1 MDSTRGE
8 FALIERFFKERG
20 IKRADVPISVGD
32 DAAILAPPANSHL
45 AVTTDTMVSGVH
57 FDAHTPIDALGHKL
71 AAVNLSDLAA
81 MGAEPAW
88 ASLALTLPDFDET
101 WLDQFSRGL
110 IETLDYHHCSLI
122 GGDITRGPLTLTL
135 TVHGFVP
142 KDRYLLRSGAQPGD
156 RIYVSGTLGDAALA
170 LALQQDKLSVACDI
184 SVREALN
191 ERLFRPTPRVML
203 GTLIR
208 NQANSAIDLSDG
220 LAGDLKHILTASK
233 VGARIELGLL
243 PRSDAFAASVSLEQ
257 GWPYQLVG
265 GDDYELCFTVPEGRR
280 GAFETI
286 SRQAGVAVTAIGV
299 IEREPGLRFI
309 HAGKEIQ
316 CDHLSYSH
324 F

>member
-1 MDSTRGE
+1 MDSTRRE

-20 IKRADVPISVGD
+20 VKRADVPISVGD
-32 DAAILAPPANSHL
+32 DAAILAPPTNSHI
-45 AVTTDTMVSGVH
+45 AVTTDTMVQGVH
-57 FDAHTPIDALGHKL
+57 FDEHTPISALGHKL

-88 ASLALTLPDFDET
+88 ASLALTLPDFNEA
-101 WLDQFSRGL
+101 WLDDFSRGL
-110 IETLDYHHCSLI
+110 IDMLDYHHCSLI

-142 KDRYLLRSGAQPGD
+142 TDRYLLRSGAQPGD

-170 LALQQDKLSVACDI
+170 LAVQQAKLSSSCSD
-184 SVREALN
+184 SVRDALN
-191 ERLFRPTPRVML
+191 DRLFRPTPRVML

-220 LAGDLKHILTASK
+220 LGGDLQHILSASN
-233 VGARIELGLL
+233 VGARIDLAAL
-243 PRSDAFAASVSLEQ
+243 PRSQAFAEVVKGEQ
-257 GWPYQLVG
+257 GWPYQLFG

-299 IEREPGLRFI
+299 IEKEAGLRYT
-309 HAGKEIQ
+309 HAGERVNFDNQ
-316 CDHLSYSH
+316 SYSH